1 MTGSDPFRQEHIIDL
16 AVRAIRQQPSL
27 KTPYEAVALIGH
39 ACMVAVD
46 FRLVGLGED
55 HNLGISSSSDPLDG
69 LLLTSAETSADHT
82 SLPAEWNTNDTF
94 AFRYAHTQS
103 ETQYLLKVSRM
114 GSNAVVFALAL
125 GDDRTSSFDV
135 ATKDFISTSII
146 PLSET
151 EDLTATLRDVFIS
164 PARLGDLISLFKI
177 NVIQKLASGLN
188 PEDYEGINKP
198 SREIPAERNQR
209 DVLQDDSLPKP
220 AHPRPMDDPLASAP
234 RRSKPPVDFAPPGF
248 EDELEINRQPPR
260 YLRGLGAGPPGLGGG
275 PSGLGDGPAGL
286 GAPGSIGSQDLYP
299 QGLAPHDPF
308 YNGRLG
314 PGFGSGG
321 GGMHPTFD
329 DPLFGGR
336 GSGGGRHDPRAP
348 PGARYDPVGPG
359 EPPVGRNRGPF
370 GNNGRGGGGFGGFG
384 GGFGGDII

>member
-1 MTGSDPFRQEHIIDL
+1 MTGTDAFGQDHILDL
-16 AVRAIRQQPSL
+16 AVRAIQSGQPPSL
-27 KTPYEAVALIGH
+27 KTPYEAVALIAH
-39 ACMVAVD
+39 ACMIAVD

-55 HNLGISSSSDPLDG
+55 HNLGRSPVSDSTDG
-69 LLLTSAETSADHT
+69 FLLTSAEISADHT

-135 ATKDFISTSII
+135 STKDFISTSVL
-146 PLSET
+146 PLSDT
-151 EDLTATLRDVFIS
+151 ENLTASLRDVFIS

-177 NVIQKLASGLN
+177 NVIQKLVSGLH
-188 PEDYEGINKP
+188 PEDYENQP
-198 SREIPAERNQR
+198 SREIPAEGRQHDALR
-209 DVLQDDSLPKP
+209 DDSLPQP
-220 AHPRPMDDPLASAP
+220 ARPRPLDDPLAAAP
-234 RRSKPPVDFAPPGF
+234 IRSKPAVDFAPPGF
-248 EDELEINRQPPR
+248 EDEFEINNPPR
-260 YLRGLGAGPPGLGGG
+260 YLGGLGVGPQGLGGG
-275 PSGLGDGPAGL
+275 PSGLGDGPSGL
-286 GAPGSIGSQDLYP
+286 GAPGGIGSQDLYP

-308 YNGRLG
+308 NGRMG
-314 PGFGSGG
+314 PGYGSGS

-329 DPLFGGR
+329 DPLFGGQGT
-336 GSGGGRHDPRAP
+336 GSGRYDPRAP

-359 EPPVGRNRGPF
+359 DPPVGRNRGPF